1 MTMLK
6 IWSKKLLISLIIP
19 ILGASSLANAM
30 ERGSGRS
37 RSSAQA
43 TTNVVRSGSVASIA
57 ASAAGVP
64 KARALPAAKAPEY
77 PRFPTYISQVK
88 SEIEAAAMVFQKV
101 SPEYWEK
108 TAASTERI
116 GKNIPACKANLE
128 ANTAML
134 DDFVKLFNV
143 VMFECFQLYALI
155 LDTMMLEHLKN
166 HAAFAH
172 LMSLDA
178 NGKQIISGV
187 HERWQKVLD
196 CKVQHDTWNKLL
208 NLMEYVYANNVLI
221 NFKTLMSEA
230 AILLGGQRVP
240 ERSQTDRAA
249 GQERESQKLQAGH
262 VRAQKAQARA
272 EEEAAQKLQDEAAA
286 LKQQAEQKR
295 QENERTIAAMKAKHQ
310 QQQAERVR
318 AQMAREEE
326 AAQKLKDDEIAALS
340 LQRELERQEHERVI
354 AAMKAE
360 QEREV
365 AKQQENYQRQIELER
380 YKRELHQRAYGPRP
394 VGNASSA
401 TVGAS
406 SSKTQTRSAIDSGKL
421 DRNVRLDMIERINN
435 NLTALVKLP
444 DSEVGRIINASSD
457 QEIKDTISKLYPI
470 FLKHFTGSHYAT
482 QLRSLNVMQL
492 PKSSVMK
499 LLGGVSEADAQ
510 LFANAVGW
518 RLHTMSDD
526 ELQTIDAIMREILN
540 EGHQNKQAQ
549 GARQNTVVR
558 TAGTARSLL
567 AASSE
572 KRLPRVDEERQL
584 RDDLDQ
590 VAEKGNRLLDQIDTN
605 QQRINDFEQSYYSN
619 NRSGVRVAFE
629 RILRTFIDGAG
640 EPERC
645 VAQTMSTAGGQ
656 AEVAINRFL
665 ANMERN
671 AQEVKR
677 LLNDLKAR
685 IASFEQRYTGSQ
697 RSEIGLRFDNVYNE
711 LMG

>member
-1 MTMLK
+1 M
-6 IWSKKLLISLIIP
+6 IS
-19 ILGASSLANAM
+19 ILGGGSLAQAM
-30 ERGSGRS
+30 WPS
-37 RSSAQA
+37 RSM
-43 TTNVVRSGSVASIA
+43 TGTRPG
-57 ASAAGVP
+57 ASAGSLG
-64 KARALPAAKAPEY
+64 KAATMVAATSARPAVQAKAPAF
-77 PRFPTYISQVK
+77 PRFPRYITQVE
-88 SEIEAAAMVFQKV
+88 SELDAMATAYLKQDPDYWQRQAMAIEVLHDQLSTLQTELDGDPSKFDTQKALINA
-101 SPEYWEK
+101 
-108 TAASTERI
+108 T
-116 GKNIPACKANLE
+116 L
-128 ANTAML
+128 
-134 DDFVKLFNV
+134 
-143 VMFECFQLYALI
+143 FECFQLYQLI
-155 LDTMMLEHLKN
+155 LDTIKLNPLTN
-166 HAAFAH
+166 NPAFQK
-172 LMSLDA
+172 LMQAGTDR
-178 NGKQIISGV
+178 KQIISST
-187 HERWQKVLD
+187 HERWQRILD
-196 CKVQHDTWNKLL
+196 RVNQSDAWNELL
-208 NLMEYVYANNVLI
+208 DLMVYLRVNNVLI

-230 AILLGGQRVP
+230 AILFGGQGVP

-286 LKQQAEQKR
+286 LKLQAEQKR

-318 AQMAREEE
+318 AQVAREEE

-354 AAMKAE
+354 AAIKAQ

-365 AKQQENYQRQIELER
+365 AKQQEDYQRQIELER

-510 LFANAVGW
+510 LFASAVGW
-518 RLHTMSDD
+518 RLHAMSDD
-526 ELQTIDAIMREILN
+526 ELQTIDAIMREILH

-572 KRLPRVDEERQL
+572 KRLPRAAEERQL

-605 QQRINDFEQSYYSN
+605 QQGINDFEQSYYSN

-645 VAQTMSTAGGQ
+645 VAQTMSTAGRK
-656 AEVAINRFL
+656 AEVAINQFL
-665 ANMERN
+665 ASMERN

-685 IASFEQRYTGSQ
+685 IALFEQRYTGSR
-697 RSEIGLRFDNVYNE
+697 RSEIGLRFDKVYNE